1 VSRYAAELEDELETE
16 FEHEGECE
24 LEGECEGEC
33 EGEFEDELE
42 GEQFLGTLRR
52 VGGWLSSPGSPQR
65 RIALAAA
72 RAALGRAAGA
82 AGPALGGALR
92 GLGAALPAQEMEVEY
107 EDELLLDPRRRAFAA
122 PTMAHMSSMAARAR
136 NPAEAEAFLG
146 ALLPIATRLV
156 PRIAPLAARALPQLA
171 RGVAQVGRTLLR
183 SPVTR
188 PLIRAAPQIV
198 TGTVRSLAG
207 QVAAGR
213 PITAQGAV
221 RALARQTYRTLGQ
234 PATLQQ
240 ALRTTAAQDRT
251 YHQQTGSCACRCGR

>member
-1 VSRYAAELEDELETE
+1 MSRYAAELEDELE

-24 LEGECEGEC
+24 LEGECEF
-33 EGEFEDELE
+33 EGEYEDELE

-52 VGGWLSSPGSPQR
+52 VGGWLATPGSPQR
-65 RIALAAA
+65 RLALAAA
-72 RAALGRAAGA
+72 RAVLNRAGAA
-82 AGPALGGALR
+82 AGPALGGAIR
-92 GLGAALPAQEMEVEY
+92 GIGSVLPAQEMEY
-107 EDELLLDPRRRAFAA
+107 EFENELLLDPRRRAFAL

-146 ALLPIATRLV
+146 ALLPIAARV
-156 PRIAPLAARALPQLA
+156 IPRVAPVVARALPQLA

-198 TGTVRSLAG
+198 TGTIRNIAG

-221 RALARQTYRTLGQ
+221 RTLARQTYRTLGQ
-234 PATLQQ
+234 PT
-240 ALRTTAAQDRT
+240 ALRRAIRTTAAADRA
-251 YHQQTGSCACRCGR
+251 YHRQTGGCACRCGN